1 MFVRGSVCV
10 YRLFVCLWSGGE
22 GRTTG
27 LQTALIEKKSN
38 NINKTAVSVTRVT
51 FAVTGDRHRRG
62 TQSPRIPLKSASNCA
77 AGLEV
82 LSFLPLGVIAVG
94 QMHPAFSGTLGRIR
108 PIS

>member
-1 MFVRGSVCV
+1 MFVCGSVCV

-82 LSFLPLGVIAVG
+82 LSFLPLGVTAVG